1 MSDTIILI
9 PSRLS
14 AQRLP
19 GKPLL
24 EVNGIPII
32 SHVVKKAQETQIGDV
47 FVATED
53 EEIANEVKKYNGNSI
68 LTSKNPKTGT
78 DRIWEAFKKLNL
90 KNIEYI
96 INLQGDEPL
105 INIDD
110 IKNLDTLSK
119 KNDCKINTLASDIDN
134 IKYLTNQ
141 NVVKVQTKQKL
152 EKKQI
157 SVAQKFSRIIDNN
170 EQNIYHH
177 IGIYEFKV
185 STLKTITS
193 LNQSKNEKKYNLE
206 QLRAIDNNI
215 EINVSYASSK
225 VIGVDTE
232 EDFIELKKIME
243 YKN

>member
-53 EEIANEVKKYNGNSI
+53 EEIANEVKKYKGNSI

-152 EKKQI
+152 EKQQI

>member
-119 KNDCKINTLASDIDN
+119 KNDCKINTLASNIDN

-177 IGIYEFKV
+177 IGIYEYKV

>member
-157 SVAQKFSRIIDNN
+157 SVAQKFSRIIDKN

-177 IGIYEFKV
+177 IGIYEYKV

>member
-134 IKYLTNQ
+134 IKHLTNQ

>member
-134 IKYLTNQ
+134 IKHLTNQ

-177 IGIYEFKV
+177 IGIYEYKV

>member
-19 GKPLL
+19 GKLLL

-96 INLQGDEPL
+96 INLQGDDPL

-134 IKYLTNQ
+134 IKHLTNQ

>member
-119 KNDCKINTLASDIDN
+119 KNDCKINTLASNIDN

-157 SVAQKFSRIIDNN
+157 SVAQKFSRIIDKN

-177 IGIYEFKV
+177 IGIYEYKV

>member
-177 IGIYEFKV
+177 IGIYEYKV

>member
-141 NVVKVQTKQKL
+141 NVVKVQTKKKL
-152 EKKQI
+152 EKQQI
-157 SVAQKFSRIIDNN
+157 SVAQKFSRIIDIDQ
-170 EQNIYHH
+170 QNIYHH